1 MATIATCPLA
11 MSSSSVTSR
20 WGLKVLDMVRG
31 PPKAGGPLYSMRRA
45 STSVALTG
53 AAAAFLVK
61 VMAEIIL
68 AHRFIFSADS
78 MAANCF
84 GVNDAFCCCSINLR
98 LASWKKNSWLTLGL
112 RNWTFWCRFLLAG
125 VTCHGWD
132 PSAGTDDLIKKK
144 KQTNKR
150 NLCYYKW
157 NWFPW
162 QRPPPPAT
170 QSSWVTSRRL

>member
-125 VTCHGWD
+125 VTCHGCD
-132 PSAGTDDLIKKK
+132 PSAGTDDLILKKN
-144 KQTNKR
+144 KQTKEIFVITNEIGFHD
-150 NLCYYKW
+150 NA
-157 NWFPW
+157 
-162 QRPPPPAT
+162 PPPPAT